1 MDEVAACKNCTA
13 SVEIDDERCYHCG
26 TIIDKNQ
33 MTMNEKI
40 LNNWQFLNAKAEE
53 LKTITRACDPSERAV
68 ERAKEIAKEICET
81 ADLIQV
87 GEEL

>member
-1 MDEVAACKNCTA
+1 V
-13 SVEIDDERCYHCG
+13 YLLG
-26 TIIDKNQ
+26 FTIILDLDAERIHNGIKDKIQ
-33 MTMNEKI
+33 KTTMNEKI